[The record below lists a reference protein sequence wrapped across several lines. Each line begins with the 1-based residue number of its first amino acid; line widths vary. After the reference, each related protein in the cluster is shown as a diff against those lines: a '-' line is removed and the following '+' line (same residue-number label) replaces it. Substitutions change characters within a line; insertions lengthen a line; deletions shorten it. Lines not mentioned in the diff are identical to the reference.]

1 MDINTYLH
9 KFTLPDYVP
18 ATMQDVDEE
27 YEDLHKSFP
36 EFKRPPKNELE
47 KWRDNIAVNRFI
59 DRILDKIVK
68 YTGFNINEL

>member
-9 KFTLPDYVP
+9 AFTLPAYVP

-36 EFKRPPKNELE
+36 EIKRPPKHERE

-68 YTGFNINEL
+68 DTGFNINEL